1 MYFAE
6 RGQPVET
13 RSRSIGEL
21 LNRRI
26 LDPESN
32 LCYGEGGAGTWSDGK
47 LTTGTGKN
55 SAEVRWVMQQLVQ
68 HGAPHRILIDG
79 KPHLGTDRLVTIL
92 KVIRVYNI

>member
-1 MYFAE
+1 M
-6 RGQPVET
+6 ET

-32 LCYGEGGAGTWSDGK
+32 LCYEEGGAGTWSDGK

-68 HGAPHRILIDG
+68 QGAPERILVDG

-92 KVIRVYNI
+92 KV